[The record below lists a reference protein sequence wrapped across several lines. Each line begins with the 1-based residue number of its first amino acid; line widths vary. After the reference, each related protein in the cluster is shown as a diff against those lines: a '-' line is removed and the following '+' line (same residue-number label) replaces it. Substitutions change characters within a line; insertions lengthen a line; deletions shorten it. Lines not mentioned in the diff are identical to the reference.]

1 MRRFRWWHTL
11 LGHNMSVHIVDAWR
25 CRTDCT
31 DCGDSW
37 AWWRHWLGTIAFRQ
51 DWNNPLREKGNLM
64 LTNEQAAHEI
74 TKQILIENIPN
85 IGIAA
90 NALAAS
96 IIAALAEVEL
106 ITEDEG
112 HE

>member
-1 MRRFRWWHTL
+1 
-11 LGHNMSVHIVDAWR
+11 
-25 CRTDCT
+25 
-31 DCGDSW
+31 
-37 AWWRHWLGTIAFRQ
+37 
-51 DWNNPLREKGNLM
+51 M